1 MATQDQ
7 LEKLYISGPNSI
19 LSQDKRSLSE
29 ILGKDYDFDKPIKE
43 IKLDLI
49 DKGFKVSKKSSKK
62 PKKTV
67 KVKGGGMIK
76 KFSSGGAALRGF
88 GKVIK

>member
-1 MATQDQ
+1 MDIEIDYGMDSDIDRLKELDIQE
-7 LEKLYISGPNSI
+7 LEDILKTYPESGFSA
-19 LSQDKRSLSE
+19 KA
-29 ILGKDYDFDKPIKE
+29 KTT
-43 IKLDLI
+43 
-49 DKGFKVSKKSSKK
+49 

-76 KFSSGGAALRGF
+76 KFASGGAAKRGY